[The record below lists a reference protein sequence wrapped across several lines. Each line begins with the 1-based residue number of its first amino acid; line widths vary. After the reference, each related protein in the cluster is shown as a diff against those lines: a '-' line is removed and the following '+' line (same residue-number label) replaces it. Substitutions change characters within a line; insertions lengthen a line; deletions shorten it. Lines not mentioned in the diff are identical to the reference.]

1 VTAPLI
7 LLGYALL
14 LGTLGARGLKRAN
27 WPDRAPGLGILA
39 WQALTS
45 SVVLSVMLAGT
56 ALALPTLP
64 VTADLAD
71 LLRACAL
78 ALKAHYSTPGG
89 AAVAAAGA
97 VLAAGVALRIGYC
110 LAAGGAM
117 TRRHRMQQRQV
128 LELLGH
134 RDAASGA
141 VIVQHATAVAYCV
154 PGRRGQV
161 VLTTAALNSLGDAE
175 LSAVLAHER
184 AHLRRRHDLVLAGG
198 AALVAAFPFIT
209 LFRTAHAQLARLVE
223 MHADDSA
230 LGNSDRRVVAT
241 ALVALSGAVH
251 PTGALGAGG
260 ESTLAR
266 VQRLAAPLQPLG
278 RSSSAVVLVSAL
290 ALIVLPLTVAA
301 APAVAA
307 AAMDYCPV
315 GFPA

>member
-1 VTAPLI
+1 MTAPLI

-14 LGTLGARGLKRAN
+14 LGTLGARGLQRAN

-45 SVVLSVMLAGT
+45 SVVLSAMLAGT

-89 AAVAAAGA
+89 AALA
-97 VLAAGVALRIGYC
+97 VAGVALATGVAARIGYC
-110 LAAGGAM
+110 LAAGWAM
-117 TRRHRMQQRQV
+117 TRRHRIQQRQV
-128 LELLGH
+128 LELLGLRH
-134 RDAASGA
+134 SRSDA
-141 VIVQHATAVAYCV
+141 VVVQHPTAAAYCV

-184 AHLRRRHDLVLAGG
+184 AHLRGRHDLVLAGG
-198 AALVAAFPFIT
+198 AALMAAFPFIT

-223 MHADDSA
+223 MHADDHA
-230 LGNSDRRVVAT
+230 LDHSDRWVLAT
-241 ALVALSGAVH
+241 ALVALAGAVH
-251 PTGALGAGG
+251 PAGALGAGG
-260 ESTLAR
+260 ESALAR
-266 VQRLAAPLQPLG
+266 VQRLAAPLRPLG
-278 RSSSAVVLVSAL
+278 RSRSAVVLLAAAAL
-290 ALIVLPLTVAA
+290 VVLPVAIA
-301 APAVAA
+301 TAPAVAA
-307 AAMDYCPV
+307 AAIDYCPV
-315 GFPA
+315 GFPE